1 MVAIPEKTLNL
12 LKAEGA
18 VKALITADKTG
29 LPHAIVCG
37 SIIAPDAKTIA
48 VGEVLMKTSAANMKA
63 NDKVAI
69 MVNKGMEAYTING
82 KVKARITEGPLFDGM
97 KAELAK
103 LKLPCFA
110 VWVFD
115 VCCVYDQSAGPAAG
129 SKIA

>member
-37 SIIAPDAKTIA
+37 SIIAPDANTMA
-48 VGEVLMKTSAANMKA
+48 VGEVLMKTSKANMEA
-63 NDKVAI
+63 NSKVAI
-69 MVNKGMEAYTING
+69 MVNKGFEAYSINA

-115 VCCVYDQSAGPAAG
+115 VCCVYDQSAGPDAG
-129 SKIA
+129 KKIA